1 MVAPQ
6 LGRTPLFVAAVEG
19 HLPVVWVLLEA
30 GADEEAKDPVRAR
43 RGGEEGRRGENWVVF
58 CFHGVLLG
66 LVNRAKP

>member
-30 GADEEAKDPVRAR
+30 GADKEAKDPVREGTGEFFGLSHEFFPCSSFS
-43 RGGEEGRRGENWVVF
+43 GGAS
-58 CFHGVLLG
+58 HGG
-66 LVNRAKP
+66 W